1 MCRLDWAVMTVDEFV
16 ERTVLP
22 EFRPVVADLRKLM
35 REYAPKAKE
44 EMSYGLPM
52 YIQRL
57 TLAWISPSK
66 TGVTLSFMRGVGFED
81 KYGLLRGTAKHA
93 RFVRMKNM
101 GDVNKPALRYY
112 VKQALKLDK
121 L

>member
-1 MCRLDWAVMTVDEFV
+1 MTVDEFV
-16 ERTVLP
+16 ASKVLP
-22 EFRPVVADLRKLM
+22 EFRPVVAALRKQM
-35 REYAPKAKE
+35 KESAPNATE
-44 EMSYGLPM
+44 QMSYGLPM
-52 YIQRL
+52 YIQKL

-66 TGVTLSFMRGVGFED
+66 TGITLSFMRGVGFED

-93 RFVRMKNM
+93 RFVRMKNV
-101 GDVNKPALRYY
+101 GEVNKPALRYY